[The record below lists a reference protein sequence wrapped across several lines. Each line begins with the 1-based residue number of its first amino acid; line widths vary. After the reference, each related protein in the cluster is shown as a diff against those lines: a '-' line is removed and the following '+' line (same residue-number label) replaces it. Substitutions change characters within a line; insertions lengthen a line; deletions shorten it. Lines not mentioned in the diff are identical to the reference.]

1 MVADK
6 EKMNLKNYGAGKRQK
21 HALRFDAG
29 YIGRTAGRIA
39 QLGTLSPLELRR
51 LVADMVD

>member
-1 MVADK
+1 
-6 EKMNLKNYGAGKRQK
+6 MNLKNYGAGKRQK